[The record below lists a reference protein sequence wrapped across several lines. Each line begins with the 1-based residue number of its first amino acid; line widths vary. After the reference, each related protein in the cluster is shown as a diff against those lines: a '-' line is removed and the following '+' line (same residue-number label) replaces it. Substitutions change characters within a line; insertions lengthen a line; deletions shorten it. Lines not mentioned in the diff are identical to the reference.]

1 MQVLGDRPDLDLTT
15 KCNGKVRQSANTSDL
30 LFHIP
35 QIVSFISQG
44 TTLEKGTVILTG
56 TPSGVCMGMKVP
68 KYMEHGD
75 LIDIEIEG
83 IGKISNRMVFTK

>member
-1 MQVLGDRPDLDLTT
+1 MLGDRPDLDLTT

-35 QIVSFISQG
+35 EIVSFISQG
-44 TTLEKGTVILTG
+44 TTLEKGTIILTG
-56 TPSGVCMGMKVP
+56 TPSGVCMGMKDP
-68 KYMEHGD
+68 KYMENGD

-83 IGKISNRMVFTK
+83 IGRICNRMVFAN